1 MVAFEWTSDVWAPAA
16 IALLGTVIG
25 VLVAV
30 YFARRAA
37 IRAVADDRELQ
48 LELVRL
54 GRERDAIDGLDT
66 AILILRDVVSNW
78 AMSLADETTSATPG
92 TQAVK
97 DEFFRFTRTAESLYV
112 RLRPELRSVIVPFA
126 QATEVGW
133 LSQGRG
139 RDAGHH
145 QTDHGSGRPTSG
157 QGIGQCEEQGTR
169 ATRPHLQD
177 ARRTQEGCR
186 FVRPYND
193 QPPELVPTPG
203 GG

>member
-126 QATEVGW
+126 QATEWVGY
-133 LSQGRG
+133 LRG
-139 RDAGHH
+139 EAEMLDTIR
-145 QTDHGSGRPTSG
+145 QTTAQDDPRRAKALDNARNKAHELLDRIYKMQEELRKAADLYAPTTTNR
-157 QGIGQCEEQGTR
+157 Q
-169 ATRPHLQD
+169 
-177 ARRTQEGCR
+177 
-186 FVRPYND
+186 N
-193 QPPELVPTPG
+193 
-203 GG
+203 

>member
-126 QATEVGW
+126 QATEWVGY
-133 LSQGRG
+133 LRG
-139 RDAGHH
+139 EAEMLDTIR
-145 QTDHGSGRPTSG
+145 QTTAQDDPRRVKALDNARNKA
-157 QGIGQCEEQGTR
+157 R